1 MDRVSVVNH
10 VHDYHFCT
18 IYRQTVLMV
27 TKITSKS
34 CCIVVTLAQ
43 SIDRSC
49 GSYTAYLIDRLC
61 NGVACP
67 LAHSAHPS
75 TFISVSN
82 VSISTVFFG
91 EWKYFHLYLKI
102 TVLQASCSHDH
113 VTVLFF
119 LQASCNHECHGAF
132 FLASKSI
139 FTYIWKSL
147 FCKLVATMIV
157 SRYFFFLASES
168 IFTYIWKSLFCKL
181 VATMIVSRY
190 FFFLASESIFTY
202 IWKSLF
208 CKLVAT
214 MIVSQYFFFLMS
226 ESIFTYIRESLV
238 AITTMSQ
245 YFCDEYFHLHLHLEC
260 IASWASYS
268 LDHDSWWYVSDVG
281 E

>member
-157 SRYFFFLASES
+157 S
-168 IFTYIWKSLFCKL
+168 
-181 VATMIVSRY
+181 
-190 FFFLASESIFTY
+190 
-202 IWKSLF
+202 
-208 CKLVAT
+208 
-214 MIVSQYFFFLMS
+214 QYFFFLMS